1 MRAFQLRGLCAA
13 LALAAFG
20 LVATTPASAAET
32 ASRMIVKFK
41 AGTLARGQ
49 AEVARHGGRVLLD
62 ISEMDA
68 LAVSLTPRAVLAL
81 KQSPDVEFV
90 EVDPPRFLFAPAR
103 RAARLA
109 AAPLAETT
117 PYGIT
122 MVQADQVSDAD
133 AGNRTLCIID
143 SGIDGSHPDL
153 QGLPMAGENFTTS
166 GDWNTDENSHGT
178 HVAGT
183 IVAVGGNGIGVVGV
197 LPNQR
202 LKLYIAKV
210 FDASGSTF
218 ASTVIKAM
226 LACRKNGHTNVISM
240 SLGGSRASRLD
251 QLVVRFLAGRN
262 ILLVAAAGNNGDT
275 SISYP
280 AGYAEVMSAAAID
293 STMAHADF
301 SQSNPDVEIAAPG
314 VDVLSTVPAFSET
327 GATLAVAAAAYA
339 VEAMENSPRTGATG
353 PLADFGIGDT
363 PVPGS
368 MTGKVCLISRGT
380 ISFADK
386 VVNCEASGGV
396 GAVIYN
402 NVPGELLGTLGE
414 TVTGIPSIGA
424 LQSDGALMLGQL
436 GQSAAVSVFGL
447 PDQYAD
453 KSGTSMATPHTS
465 AVAALVWSRHPGCTA
480 AQIRESLNKAA
491 LDLGAVGRDDVF
503 GHGLVRAAVTDRNIA
518 AFGCGG

>member
-1 MRAFQLRGLCAA
+1 MRAFQLRGPCAA
-13 LALAAFG
+13 LVLAVFG
-20 LVATTPASAAET
+20 LVATMPAGAAET

-41 AGTLARGQ
+41 AGALAAGK
-49 AEVARHGGRVLLD
+49 AEVARQGGRVLLD
-62 ISEMDA
+62 VSEMDA
-68 LAVSLTPRAVLAL
+68 LAVSLTPRAVRAL
-81 KQSPDVEFV
+81 TKSPNVEFI
-90 EVDPPRFLFAPAR
+90 EVDPPRQLFAPAR
-103 RAARLA
+103 KTTRGAATT
-109 AAPLAETT
+109 LAETT

-153 QGLPMAGENFTTS
+153 QGLPMAGENFTPS

-183 IVAVGGNGIGVVGV
+183 IAAVGGNGIGVVGV
-197 LPNQR
+197 LPNQK

-210 FDASGSTF
+210 FDASGS
-218 ASTVIKAM
+218 APSSTIAKAM
-226 LACRKNGHTNVISM
+226 LACRKNGRANLISM

-251 QLVVRFLAGRN
+251 QLVVRFLAGRD
-262 ILLVAAAGNNGDT
+262 ILLIAAAGNNGDT

-327 GATLAVAAAAYA
+327 GATLTVAAAAYA
-339 VEAMENSPRTGATG
+339 VEAMEHSPRTSAAG

-368 MTGKVCLISRGT
+368 MTGQVCLISRGT
-380 ISFADK
+380 ITFAEK
-386 VVNCEASGGV
+386 VVNCQDSGGV
-396 GAVIYN
+396 AAVIYN
-402 NVPGELLGTLGE
+402 NEPGVLLGTLSD
-414 TVTGIPSIGA
+414 TVTTIPSIGA

-447 PDQYAD
+447 PDQYAN
-453 KSGTSMATPHTS
+453 KSGTSMAAPHTS

-480 AQIRESLNKAA
+480 AQMRESLNKAA
-491 LDLGAVGRDDVF
+491 LDLGAVGRDDAF